1 MVVGSFCK
9 GMNMIEILLKFSQLI
24 AWNLTNVPRG
34 HSNMIQSIPPIVALC
49 VSASFSSSAFP
60 DVLIVYATGESMIG

>member
-1 MVVGSFCK
+1 MGVGSFCK

-34 HSNMIQSIPPIVALC
+34 HSNMIQGIPLIVALC
-49 VSASFSSSAFP
+49 VPATFSSSAFP
-60 DVLIVYATGESMIG
+60 DVLLYMQPGKA